1 MKKAFKR
8 TTAAIM
14 AAMIL
19 ATTATTVTV
28 FATETTGTT
37 ENGSP
42 ANGNTNNEG
51 TGAGA
56 TVSATKLPEAV
67 NGVITLQN
75 DVTISYSDWVAL
87 KLTEAGT
94 NVTIDL
100 NGNTLTYTD
109 INTVE
114 VDNGANL
121 TIKNGTLKAKNFPQ
135 GDKALISVASSSSVT
150 VENATIDTT
159 ASALFPY
166 GDAASVTV
174 KDSTI
179 KAGVY
184 AVATNA
190 GTVDNYNVVIT
201 LKDSNFS
208 TPYGWKSNDAI
219 YKNDSATVTINVPG
233 TLNVDNCTISGT
245 RQAVFVRAGTAKIE
259 NSIINYTGAYGG
271 NLYESSDWGGGN
283 EVPVAAIV
291 VGNRHNNGAYKNS
304 NCTLTNTTVNAQ
316 GKRAIYY
323 YSNEFTDDTSNT
335 YDAKLTINSGTI
347 TGEIVAGPRD
357 GEGNLTATGFKVTG
371 GIFVTSTSVGE
382 YTATGYE
389 AAGVVDKNNTPAY
402 LVGEDGITTSGTA
415 TNPTARITGGTFNFD
430 PSDYVESGYVASQ
443 SNGKYVVSKYVAPA
457 APSTPADTS
466 KTETTTDPSTGTTT
480 TTTTTTKADG
490 STTEE
495 KIETTTDGTKTET
508 KTETKA
514 DGSSTSS
521 STVTDV
527 TGNVVEKSETK
538 VEVKEDKSTTE
549 TTTTTK
555 PQEETKVE
563 TTVEKDAKGEVTKET
578 TTTSSTNAE
587 DLSKVIVEKENTENS
602 KGADVAQTTTTV
614 INRAGAT
621 ESVTEEQV
629 IENIGNK
636 TDAVVTVEKNGSGE
650 VQNAE
655 AVVEKTGA
663 TKGAA
668 VQATITNKVVSQIVE
683 AAGEDAA
690 DVMSITINVTDE
702 QGNDKYTVTVDKEAL
717 EPGANL
723 TIYKK
728 NKDGELVMVN
738 DRDYKVSENG
748 NVKLVIKSSNDFVL
762 LSEEQ
767 NKAEEA
773 RIKATIAAKNS
784 KKTIKKNRTTTMA
797 LQNTLNMANVQKI
810 DYKSSKPSVAHINA
824 NGKIRG
830 KKSGTVTIKAIITL
844 KNGSKKTVSM
854 KLTVA

>member
-28 FATETTGTT
+28 FATETPGTT

-42 ANGNTNNEG
+42 S

-100 NGNTLTYTD
+100 NGNTLTYTNM
-109 INTVE
+109 NTVE

-135 GDKALISVASSSSVT
+135 GDKALISVASNSSVT

-208 TPYGWKSNDAI
+208 TPYGWKSNDAT

-347 TGEIVAGPRD
+347 TGEIVAGPRND
-357 GEGNLTATGFKVTG
+357 EGNLTATGFKVTG
-371 GIFVTSTSVGE
+371 GIFVTSTSVDE

-389 AAGVVDKNNTPAY
+389 AAGVYDKNGNSAY

-480 TTTTTTKADG
+480 TTTTTTKPDG
-490 STTEE
+490 TTTEE

-563 TTVEKDAKGEVTKET
+563 TTVEKDAKGEVIKET

-602 KGADVAQTTTTV
+602 KGTDVAQTTTTV
-614 INRAGAT
+614 INSAGAT

-668 VQATITNKVVSQIVE
+668 VQATITNKVVSQIIE

-690 DVMSITINVTDE
+690 DVMSITINVADE

-738 DRDYKVSENG
+738 DRDYKVSKNG

-797 LQNTLNMANVQKI
+797 LQNTLDMANVQKI
-810 DYKSSKPSVAHINA
+810 DYKSSKPGVAHINA